1 MTYACA
7 YWPADK
13 DAAIRKEGYDD
24 SKALSAETRQRFFSG
39 INAHPDIGFVLR
51 VISPRE
57 ISENML
63 QVRTCT
69 IVMMREAGDYRHWL
83 ADMC

>member
-1 MTYACA
+1 MLGDMTYACA

-63 QVRTCT
+63 QVSDFVLFCGSGS
-69 IVMMREAGDYRHWL
+69 VV
-83 ADMC
+83 